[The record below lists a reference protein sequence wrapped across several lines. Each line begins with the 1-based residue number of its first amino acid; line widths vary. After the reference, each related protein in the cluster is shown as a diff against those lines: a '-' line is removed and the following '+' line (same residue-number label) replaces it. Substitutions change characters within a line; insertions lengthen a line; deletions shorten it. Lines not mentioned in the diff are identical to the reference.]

1 MVCKMRCPYCS
12 SEDLKVIDKRASDE
26 KAIRRRRE
34 CLKCGKRFTTYERIE
49 SVELIVVKKG
59 GQRERFDRDKLKRG
73 ILRSCEKRPITN
85 EMIDSMLDE
94 IETELRGGDDIE
106 IPSKRIGELVMRKL
120 KRMDKVAY
128 IRFASV
134 YREFEDI
141 ESFQEELKKLS
152 GKK

>member
-1 MVCKMRCPYCS
+1 MKCPYCA
-12 SEDLKVIDKRASDE
+12 SEEMKVVDKRASDE

-34 CLKCGKRFTTYERIE
+34 CLKCAKRFTTYERIE
-49 SVELIVVKKG
+49 SADLIVMKKDG
-59 GQRERFDRDKLKRG
+59 RRERFDRDKVRKG
-73 ILRSCEKRPITN
+73 IVRSFEKRPITN
-85 EMIDSMLDE
+85 EQIDKMVEE
-94 IETELRGGDDIE
+94 IETELRAGEEIE
-106 IPSKRIGELVMRKL
+106 IPSKKIGELVMRKL
-120 KRMDKVAY
+120 KKVDKVAY

>member
-1 MVCKMRCPYCS
+1 MRCPYCS
-12 SEDLKVIDKRASDE
+12 SEDLKVIDKRTSDE

-49 SVELIVVKKG
+49 SVELIVVKKD

-73 ILRSCEKRPITN
+73 IIRSCEKRPITN
-85 EMIDSMLDE
+85 ETIDRMMDE
-94 IETELRGGDDIE
+94 IEAELRGGDDVE
-106 IPSKRIGELVMRKL
+106 IPSKKIGELVMRKL
-120 KRMDKVAY
+120 KRIDKVAY

-152 GKK
+152 GKRG

>member
-1 MVCKMRCPYCS
+1 M
-12 SEDLKVIDKRASDE
+12 KVVDKRASDE

-34 CLKCGKRFTTYERIE
+34 CLKCAKRFTTYERIE
-49 SVELIVVKKG
+49 SADLIVMKKDG
-59 GQRERFDRDKLKRG
+59 RRERFDRDKVRKG
-73 ILRSCEKRPITN
+73 IVRSFEKRPITN
-85 EMIDSMLDE
+85 EQIDKMVEE
-94 IETELRGGDDIE
+94 IETELRAGEEIE
-106 IPSKRIGELVMRKL
+106 IPSKKIGELVMRKL
-120 KRMDKVAY
+120 KKVDKVAY